1 MKRFVALITLI
12 TLILPFCAFA
22 QQGTGPKVLFIGDSL
37 TDGGWGASGGKSI
50 PSEQRNHWDWN
61 HLFGHGYMYLC
72 AAHYMGHEPQKE
84 LQFFN
89 RGNGGDKLQD
99 MIDRWQKDCID
110 IHPDVL
116 SILIGVNDVGAW
128 ARGDKDKKL
137 DFKEWER
144 KYEALISKTRLL
156 LPGVRIVLCTPFVVK
171 SGSLEE
177 EETFN
182 RWDEACKQLAKIVR
196 KLCMN
201 HHLVCVEFDK
211 MFENLTTDY
220 PTIPLIHWSWDGIH
234 PTPAG
239 HQLMTDLWVKTVD
252 L

>member
-1 MKRFVALITLI
+1 MKTKTWI
-12 TLILPFCAFA
+12 ILLCSLLCFGSFA
-22 QQGTGPKVLFIGDSL
+22 QQGNGRKVLFIGDSL
-37 TDGGWGASGGKSI
+37 TDGGWGASGGKAL

-61 HLFGHGYMYLC
+61 HLLGHGYMYLC

-99 MIDRWQKDCID
+99 IIDRWQKDCID
-110 IHPDVL
+110 IHPDVV
-116 SILIGVNDVGAW
+116 SILIGVNDAGAW
-128 ARGDKDKKL
+128 ERSGTDEKFDIKD
-137 DFKEWER
+137 WEKR
-144 KYEALISKTRLL
+144 YEALIATTRQL
-156 LPGVRIVLCTPFVVK
+156 LPGTRIVLCTPFVVN
-171 SGSLEE
+171 SGNIEKNNTYALYN
-177 EETFN
+177 ET
-182 RWDEACKQLAKIVR
+182 CQQMAKVVR
-196 KLCMN
+196 KLCKK

-211 MFENLTTDY
+211 LFENLATDY

-239 HQLMTDLWVKTVD
+239 HQLMADLWIKTVG